1 MGCYNNNNRKVNS
14 RKIWQFENFFFFIWP
29 KSDLKLPISDGVI
42 TLPPLPHPPIHTLF
56 TELNGILSP
65 TEPEY
70 RRIESRRTDQRNLEP
85 GLGDIISSKH
95 GTIGIYSYLPT
106 FNMEL
111 GDIISPKHGTFGIYS
126 YPPTFNMELGDI
138 ISPKHGTF
146 GIYSYPPTFNMELGD
161 IISPKHG
168 TIGIYSYPPTF
179 NMELGDIISPKH
191 GTIGI

>member
-1 MGCYNNNNRKVNS
+1 MKNNNVFSMGCYNNNNRKVNS

-85 GLGDIISSKH
+85 GLGDIIS
-95 GTIGIYSYLPT
+95 
-106 FNMEL
+106 
-111 GDIISPKHGTFGIYS
+111 
-126 YPPTFNMELGDI
+126 
-138 ISPKHGTF
+138 
-146 GIYSYPPTFNMELGD
+146 
-161 IISPKHG
+161 PKHG

-179 NMELGDIISPKH
+179 NMELLEYNPILLPLTWNYWNIILPSYL
-191 GTIGI
+191 